1 MTAARKG
8 RSMPNAVIK
17 IEGLGKKYLLA
28 HKSPQR
34 YIALRDVLV
43 DRAKR
48 LGHRLRH
55 PFAKSAREENPAVE
69 DFWALSDLSF
79 KVGEGERV
87 GVIGRNGA
95 GKSTLLKVLSRIT
108 EPTTGRVSL
117 RGRVASLL
125 EVGTGF
131 HPELTGRE
139 NIYLN
144 GAILGMSKAE
154 IRRNFDAIV
163 DFAGVEKFLDTPVK
177 RYSSGMYVRLAFAVA
192 AHLDTE
198 ILMIDE
204 VLAVGDAEFQKKC
217 MGKMD
222 EVSHRQGRTIL
233 FVSHNMGAISQL
245 CNRVVCLDRGRVALD
260 TPDVSAGVREYLN
273 VSRDTSA
280 TAEWR
285 NPGNLFENPWFK
297 PLRFGL
303 YGEDG
308 KAISG
313 PVERKDK
320 VWVEIE
326 GIVEVPDPALE
337 AGYHL
342 CDEKNG
348 VLICYG
354 YQTDQMGGEKELPI
368 LEGHFVLRV
377 PLFCSLL
384 NVGGYQ
390 MKMEVNLFNRERIVN
405 PHATPPEFSFEI
417 AGRIYPSPY
426 RLGETPGILALDQP
440 WFLQPVKSTQ
450 IEK

>member
-1 MTAARKG
+1 MIVARKG
-8 RSMPNAVIK
+8 LSMTNTVIR
-17 IEGLGKKYLLA
+17 IEELGKKYLLA

-48 LGHRLRH
+48 LGRRLRH
-55 PFAKSAREENPAVE
+55 PFARSAREENMAVE

-79 KVGEGERV
+79 EVKEGERV

-95 GKSTLLKVLSRIT
+95 GKSTLLKILSRIT

-222 EVSHRQGRTIL
+222 EVSHKQGRTIL
-233 FVSHNMGAISQL
+233 FVSHNMGAVSQL

-285 NPGNLFENPWFK
+285 NPGSLFENPWFK

-313 PVERKDK
+313 PVERKDR

-326 GIVEVPDPALE
+326 GFVEVPDPALLVGFNVYTE
-337 AGYHL
+337 DQVML
-342 CDEKNG
+342 
-348 VLICYG
+348 YG
-354 YQTDQMGGEKELPI
+354 SEPTDQSGGEKELPP
-368 LEGHFVLRV
+368 LKGHFVLRV
-377 PLFCSLL
+377 FFPIEFL
-384 NVGGYQ
+384 NTGGYRL
-390 MKMEVNLFNRERIVN
+390 ELLSSLREREWIIS
-405 PHATPPEFSFEI
+405 PGIREMSLSFTI
-417 AGRIYPSPY
+417 GGLVYSSPY
-426 RLGETPGILALDQP
+426 RFEGRPGVLALEEL
-440 WFLQPVKSTQ
+440 WGVKFL
-450 IEK
+450 

>member
-1 MTAARKG
+1 MT
-8 RSMPNAVIK
+8 NTVIR
-17 IEGLGKKYLLA
+17 IEELGKKYLLA

-48 LGHRLRH
+48 LGRRLRH
-55 PFAKSAREENPAVE
+55 PFARSAREENPAVE
-69 DFWALSDLSF
+69 AFWALLNLSF
-79 KVGEGERV
+79 EVKEGERV

-222 EVSHRQGRTIL
+222 EVSHKQGRTIL
-233 FVSHNMGAISQL
+233 FVSHNMGAVSQL

-285 NPGNLFENPWFK
+285 NPGSLFENPWFK

-313 PVERKDK
+313 PLERKDR

-326 GIVEVPDPALE
+326 GIVEVPDPALLVGFNVYTE
-337 AGYHL
+337 
-342 CDEKNG
+342 DQ
-348 VLICYG
+348 VLLYG
-354 YQTDQMGGEKELPI
+354 SEPTDQSGGENELPP
-368 LEGHFVLRV
+368 LKGHFVLRV
-377 PLFCSLL
+377 FFPVAFL
-384 NVGGYQ
+384 NTGGYRL
-390 MKMEVNLFNRERIVN
+390 ELLSSLREREWIISPGIREMSLNFTIGGVVY
-405 PHATPPEFSFEI
+405 S
-417 AGRIYPSPY
+417 SPY
-426 RLGETPGILALDQP
+426 RFEGRPGILALEEL
-440 WFLQPVKSTQ
+440 WGVKFLN
-450 IEK
+450 

>member
-1 MTAARKG
+1 MT
-8 RSMPNAVIK
+8 NTVIR
-17 IEGLGKKYLLA
+17 IEELGKKYLLA

-48 LGHRLRH
+48 LGRRLRH
-55 PFAKSAREENPAVE
+55 PFARSAREENMAVE

-79 KVGEGERV
+79 EVKEGERV

-222 EVSHRQGRTIL
+222 EVSHKQGRTIL
-233 FVSHNMGAISQL
+233 FVSHNMGAVSQL
-245 CNRVVCLDRGRVALD
+245 CNRVVCLERGRVALD
-260 TPDVSAGVREYLN
+260 TPDVSAGVRKYLN
-273 VSRDTSA
+273 VSKEA
-280 TAEWR
+280 GAVAEWR

-308 KAISG
+308 KAISS
-313 PVERKDK
+313 PVERKDR

-326 GIVEVPDPALE
+326 GFVEVPDPALE
-337 AGYHL
+337 VGYCL
-342 CDEKNG
+342 YEVNG
-348 VLICYG
+348 VLVCYG
-354 YQTDQMGGEKELPI
+354 YQTDQMGGEKELPPLQGNFI
-368 LEGHFVLRV
+368 LRV
-377 PLFCSLL
+377 PLNCSLL
-384 NVGGYQ
+384 NVGNYHV
-390 MKMEVNLFNRERIVN
+390 KMEVNLFNRERIVN
-405 PHATPPEFSFEI
+405 IHATPPEFSFEI
-417 AGRIYPSPY
+417 SGRLYPSPY
-426 RLGETPGILALDQP
+426 RLGESPGILALDQP
-440 WFLQPVKSTQ
+440 WVLQPVKSTQ

>member
-1 MTAARKG
+1 MT
-8 RSMPNAVIK
+8 NTVIK

-48 LGHRLRH
+48 LGRRLRH
-55 PFAKSAREENPAVE
+55 PFVKSAGERNPTVE

-79 KVGEGERV
+79 EVKEGERV

-222 EVSHRQGRTIL
+222 EVSHKQGRTIL
-233 FVSHNMGAISQL
+233 FVSHNMEAVQRLCSRGVFLQDGRLQFSGTVVDAVKKYKESQGVVQSFSNIEHVARSSVYPGEYVKIL
-245 CNRVVCLDRGRVALD
+245 TFGIFDGQGRENTVFRMGEDIVFHLGIRVLQRVKKLELGIGFRNSANLPVRFLVSSWDDCPYAL
-260 TPDVSAGVREYLN
+260 SAGEYRFEITAPEINLFPSTYSLNCWAMLDGGTCADDN
-273 VSRDTSA
+273 VSEVANIEVIEYDITGNFTRFNIANTFSVYDSDGHVSYGKSL
-280 TAEWR
+280 WR
-285 NPGNLFENPWFK
+285 M
-297 PLRFGL
+297 
-303 YGEDG
+303 
-308 KAISG
+308 I
-313 PVERKDK
+313 
-320 VWVEIE
+320 
-326 GIVEVPDPALE
+326 
-337 AGYHL
+337 
-342 CDEKNG
+342 
-348 VLICYG
+348 
-354 YQTDQMGGEKELPI
+354 
-368 LEGHFVLRV
+368 
-377 PLFCSLL
+377 
-384 NVGGYQ
+384 
-390 MKMEVNLFNRERIVN
+390 
-405 PHATPPEFSFEI
+405 
-417 AGRIYPSPY
+417 
-426 RLGETPGILALDQP
+426 
-440 WFLQPVKSTQ
+440 
-450 IEK
+450 

>member
-1 MTAARKG
+1 MIVARKG
-8 RSMPNAVIK
+8 LSMTNTVIR
-17 IEGLGKKYLLA
+17 IEELGKKYLLA

-48 LGHRLRH
+48 LGRRLRH
-55 PFAKSAREENPAVE
+55 PFARSAREENMAVE
-69 DFWALSDLSF
+69 GFWALSDLSF
-79 KVGEGERV
+79 EVKEGERV
-87 GVIGRNGA
+87 GIIGRNGA

-222 EVSHRQGRTIL
+222 EVSHKQGRTIL
-233 FVSHNMGAISQL
+233 FVSHNMGAVSQL

-285 NPGNLFENPWFK
+285 NPGSLFENPWFK

-313 PVERKDK
+313 PVERKDR

-326 GIVEVPDPALE
+326 GFVEVPDPALLVGFNVYTE
-337 AGYHL
+337 DQVML
-342 CDEKNG
+342 
-348 VLICYG
+348 YG
-354 YQTDQMGGEKELPI
+354 SEPTDQSGGEKELPP
-368 LEGHFVLRV
+368 LKGHFVLRV
-377 PLFCSLL
+377 FFPIEFL
-384 NVGGYQ
+384 NTGGYRL
-390 MKMEVNLFNRERIVN
+390 ELLSSLREREWIIS
-405 PHATPPEFSFEI
+405 PGIREMSLSFTI
-417 AGRIYPSPY
+417 GGLVYSSPY
-426 RLGETPGILALDQP
+426 RFEGRPGVLALEEL
-440 WFLQPVKSTQ
+440 WGVKFL
-450 IEK
+450 

>member
-1 MTAARKG
+1 MT
-8 RSMPNAVIK
+8 NTVIK
-17 IEGLGKKYLLA
+17 IEELGKKYLLA
-28 HKSPQR
+28 HRSPQR

-48 LGHRLRH
+48 LGRRLRH
-55 PFAKSAREENPAVE
+55 PFARSAREENMAVE

-79 KVGEGERV
+79 EVKEGERV
-87 GVIGRNGA
+87 GIIGRNGA

-222 EVSHRQGRTIL
+222 EVSHKQGRTIL
-233 FVSHNMGAISQL
+233 FVSHNMGAVSQL
-245 CNRVVCLDRGRVALD
+245 CNRVVCLERGRVALD
-260 TPDVSAGVREYLN
+260 TPDVSAGVRKYLN
-273 VSRDTSA
+273 VSKEA
-280 TAEWR
+280 GAVAEWR

-313 PVERKDK
+313 PVERKDR

-326 GIVEVPDPALE
+326 GFVEVPDPALE
-337 AGYHL
+337 VGYCL
-342 CDEKNG
+342 YEVNG
-348 VLICYG
+348 VLVCYG
-354 YQTDQMGGEKELPI
+354 YQTDQMGGEKELPPLQGNFI
-368 LEGHFVLRV
+368 LRV
-377 PLFCSLL
+377 PLNCSLL
-384 NVGGYQ
+384 NVGNYHV
-390 MKMEVNLFNRERIVN
+390 KMEVNLFNRERIVN
-405 PHATPPEFSFEI
+405 IHATPPEFSFEI
-417 AGRIYPSPY
+417 SGRLYPSPY
-426 RLGETPGILALDQP
+426 RLGESPGILALDQP
-440 WFLQPVKSTQ
+440 WVLQPVKSTQ

>member
-1 MTAARKG
+1 MTAAREG
-8 RSMPNAVIK
+8 LSMPDTVIK

-43 DRAKR
+43 ERAKR
-48 LGHRLRH
+48 LGRRLRH
-55 PFAKSAREENPAVE
+55 PFAKSVGERNPAVE

-79 KVGEGERV
+79 EVQEGERV

-222 EVSHRQGRTIL
+222 EVSHKQGRTIL
-233 FVSHNMGAISQL
+233 FVSHNMGAVSQL

-273 VSRDTSA
+273 VSREVNA
-280 TAEWR
+280 VAEWR

-313 PVERKDK
+313 PVERKDR

-326 GIVEVPDPALE
+326 GFVEVPDPALLVGFNVYTE
-337 AGYHL
+337 DQVML
-342 CDEKNG
+342 
-348 VLICYG
+348 YG
-354 YQTDQMGGEKELPI
+354 SEPTDQSGGEKELPP
-368 LEGHFVLRV
+368 LKGHFVLRV
-377 PLFCSLL
+377 FFPIEFL
-384 NVGGYQ
+384 NTGGYRL
-390 MKMEVNLFNRERIVN
+390 ELLSSLREREWIISPGIREMSLNFTIGGLVY
-405 PHATPPEFSFEI
+405 S
-417 AGRIYPSPY
+417 SPY
-426 RLGETPGILALDQP
+426 RFEGRPGVLALEEL
-440 WFLQPVKSTQ
+440 WGVKFL
-450 IEK
+450 

>member
-1 MTAARKG
+1 MT
-8 RSMPNAVIK
+8 NTVIK

-48 LGHRLRH
+48 LGSRLRH
-55 PFAKSAREENPAVE
+55 PFARSAGGENPAVE

-79 KVGEGERV
+79 DVREGERV
-87 GVIGRNGA
+87 GIIGRNGA
-95 GKSTLLKVLSRIT
+95 GKSTLLKILSRIT

-245 CNRVVCLDRGRVALD
+245 CNRVVCLERGRVALD

-285 NPGNLFENPWFK
+285 NPGGLFENPWFK

-308 KAISG
+308 KAIAG

-326 GIVEVPDPALE
+326 GVVETPDPALE
-337 AGYHL
+337 VGYAL
-342 CDEKNG
+342 YEENG
-348 VLICYG
+348 TLLWYS
-354 YQTDQMGGEKELPI
+354 YQTDQMGGDGELPTLRGRVI
-368 LEGHFVLRV
+368 LRV
-377 PLFCSLL
+377 PIRVDVLNIGTYQLKLFSSLFRREMVVDSARAPIIFFSL
-384 NVGGYQ
+384 SGR
-390 MKMEVNLFNRERIVN
+390 LF
-405 PHATPPEFSFEI
+405 
-417 AGRIYPSPY
+417 PSPY
-426 RLGETPGILALDQP
+426 SPEQRWGLLAFGDRWKLTD
-440 WFLQPVKSTQ
+440 
-450 IEK
+450 

>member
-8 RSMPNAVIK
+8 LFMTNTVIK
-17 IEGLGKKYLLA
+17 IEELGKKYLLA
-28 HKSPQR
+28 HRSPQR

-48 LGHRLRH
+48 LGRRFRH
-55 PFAKSAREENPAVE
+55 PFARSAREENPAVE

-79 KVGEGERV
+79 EVKEGERV

-222 EVSHRQGRTIL
+222 EVSHKQGRTIL
-233 FVSHNMGAISQL
+233 FVSHNMGAVSQL
-245 CNRVVCLDRGRVALD
+245 CNRVVCLERGRVALD
-260 TPDVSAGVREYLN
+260 TPDVSAGVRKYLN
-273 VSRDTSA
+273 VSKEA
-280 TAEWR
+280 GAVAEWR

-308 KAISG
+308 KAISS
-313 PVERKDK
+313 PVERKDR

-326 GIVEVPDPALE
+326 GFVEVPDPALLVGFNVYTE
-337 AGYHL
+337 DQVML
-342 CDEKNG
+342 
-348 VLICYG
+348 YG
-354 YQTDQMGGEKELPI
+354 SEPTDQSGGERELPP
-368 LEGHFVLRV
+368 LKGHFVLRV
-377 PLFCSLL
+377 FFPIEFL
-384 NVGGYQ
+384 NTGGYRL
-390 MKMEVNLFNRERIVN
+390 ELLSSLREREWIIS
-405 PHATPPEFSFEI
+405 PGIREMSLSFTI
-417 AGRIYPSPY
+417 GGLVYSSPY
-426 RLGETPGILALDQP
+426 RFEGRPGVLALEEV
-440 WFLQPVKSTQ
+440 WGIKFL
-450 IEK
+450 